1 VTGQHRHRITG
12 IAIGLLGIAV
22 QGSISCNRPREGD
35 EAVSRGDGHMTD
47 RGLPYQV
54 RILEDAIG
62 KMGAYHRMHGFYAGA
77 WHFLDIEAACGG
89 YMVGDPGTRPK
100 PGDGARWRPKNCKST
115 YVIQRADATH
125 VLIQAIND
133 RGEVE
138 YEIEQGMK
146 EARPVNP
153 PKD

>member
-1 VTGQHRHRITG
+1 
-12 IAIGLLGIAV
+12 
-22 QGSISCNRPREGD
+22 
-35 EAVSRGDGHMTD
+35 MTD
-47 RGLPYQV
+47 RGLPDQV
-54 RILEDAIG
+54 NILEDAIE
-62 KMGAYHRMHGFYAGA
+62 RMEKYRREHLVYANV
-77 WHFLDIEAACGG
+77 WYLLDILAGCGG
-89 YMVGDPGTRPK
+89 MYRISDPDLRPK
-100 PGDGARWRPKNCKST
+100 PSDGARWRPKNCKST

-146 EARPVNP
+146 QARPVNP